1 MSTISTLSSIASTA
15 TSYLDED
22 NHMQNSET
30 IYQSLI
36 PNQYQLHSF
45 LDKDSNVNSDRIKTF
60 SKVQDQDCIV
70 PSLPASSTLA
80 AGFEKV
86 ERSLRLLQIKLNLL
100 TKEEVENN
108 DNDSNVSRIVTKAL
122 QLNNCEKHE
131 TKVEDLTDS
140 SVFISSELSPKK
152 TAENEVVKSTIDI
165 KSKLKEID
173 GKKKKPFIAGSR
185 IPYGNRSVD
194 TNSVLLSLAPVR
206 NEVKDLIRTPTKTN
220 QESKESQTL
229 ISQQSNASIQRA
241 ALRLEHSFSNSTLE
255 FEPTLHLPLD
265 LSTNVLE
272 ENGVH
277 IKHPI
282 QKWELKEKDIMEELS
297 LNKFNVQE
305 QVKSSDSQSKRATL
319 LLTSSLK
326 KANIPVQRSDSII
339 PVVDSSTTAINLALR
354 MTSAKAQ
361 INLQQSRRLVFEA
374 LGQLSE
380 SEEIISNSKIFDD
393 LPHTLTSANESVISI
408 YPLREHVSIPLQT
421 SLSRESAPIP
431 LYSSLS
437 PTRIQPSTFDS
448 QHTIALKR
456 SIAASLSLLPTRDD
470 LRRVEGHLNP
480 ERFYGDLF
488 DEIHAK
494 EEHEESHD
502 EVETPQFVDS
512 LKKSYPPNTL
522 SLERGKDHELFTKDV
537 PTMSRIRDQIIPS
550 APLHSKTE
558 NCRDVELLLRSS
570 TIQNSESQRLLQCGS
585 ANESI
590 VKAEKLKK
598 ELEKWLHRPPLW
610 RNQSEKMEDKISCE
624 TNVSMHKTSG
634 NYSRNLKKA
643 SENYSRDDAISLSVM
658 SEKVSVDDSPLEIT
672 NYIELL
678 GSQGIISN
686 DSNTRRRSLPS
697 SIQQGSSRD
706 GTESGSTSTNS
717 QSIQKQSRR
726 LSREPW
732 RYSRFGEWNPSLWNN
747 TIDKNSI
754 RRDGDSV
761 VSSLNETGRNTVTGR
776 IVKSKR

>member
-1 MSTISTLSSIASTA
+1 MSTISTLSSIESTA
-15 TSYLDED
+15 SSD
-22 NHMQNSET
+22 NHLQNSET

-36 PNQYQLHSF
+36 PNQYQLQSF

-108 DNDSNVSRIVTKAL
+108 DKDSNVSRIVTKAL

-140 SVFISSELSPKK
+140 SVIISSELSPKN
-152 TAENEVVKSTIDI
+152 AEVIKSTNDI

-206 NEVKDLIRTPTKTN
+206 NEVKNLIRTPTKTY

-265 LSTNVLE
+265 LSTKVLG

-282 QKWELKEKDIMEELS
+282 QKWELKEKDIMDELS
-297 LNKFNVQE
+297 PNKSNVQE
-305 QVKSSDSQSKRATL
+305 QCKQSDSQSKRAPL

-326 KANIPVQRSDSII
+326 KANKPLQRNDSII
-339 PVVDSSTTAINLALR
+339 PVVDSSTTAINLTLR

-393 LPHTLTSANESVISI
+393 LPQTLTSANESVISI
-408 YPLREHVSIPLQT
+408 FPLREHVSIPLQT

-448 QHTIALKR
+448 QHSLALKR

-494 EEHEESHD
+494 EEHEESHNV
-502 EVETPQFVDS
+502 VENSRYFDS
-512 LKKSYPPNTL
+512 LKKSDPPNTL
-522 SLERGKDHELFTKDV
+522 SFEREKDHVLFNQVV

-558 NCRDVELLLRSS
+558 NCRDAELLLRSS
-570 TIQNSESQRLLQCGS
+570 TIHNSESQRMLQCDS

-610 RNQSEKMEDKISCE
+610 RNQSEKMEDKISFE
-624 TNVSMHKTSG
+624 TSATMHKTSG
-634 NYSRNLKKA
+634 NYSRDLTKA

-658 SEKVSVDDSPLEIT
+658 SEKVSVDDSTLEIT

-697 SIQQGSSRD
+697 SIQQSSRD
-706 GTESGSTSTNS
+706 GTESVSMSTNS
-717 QSIQKQSRR
+717 QSMQKQSRR

-732 RYSRFGEWNPSLWNN
+732 RYSRFGEWNPSMWNN
-747 TIDKNSI
+747 TMDKNST

-761 VSSLNETGRNTVTGR
+761 VSSLNNETGRNTVTGR